1 MVNLD
6 FSIEAPQWQKVEFVN
21 LVKKSCEAT
30 FNYLEID
37 NRFHISVLGCNNK
50 RISELNL
57 IFRKLKE
64 PTNILSWP
72 SKERFPKKVGLS
84 PEIPIFKQR
93 FDNDLG
99 DLALA
104 YSYCAKEAKV
114 IGRSLS
120 DHLMYL
126 TVHGTLHL
134 LGFDHLSDEDAELM
148 EKVEKNILNTLG
160 LEDPYN

>member
-1 MVNLD
+1 MVKLEI
-6 FSIEAPQWQKVEFVN
+6 SIQDRQWQKIEFVN
-21 LVKKSCEAT
+21 LVKISCKAT
-30 FNYLEID
+30 YNYFGID

-57 IFRKLKE
+57 KFRKLKE

-72 SKERFPKKVGLS
+72 SEERSPQKRGLC
-84 PEIPIFKQR
+84 PVIPIFKQG

-114 IGRSLS
+114 LERSLS
-120 DHLMYL
+120 DHVMHL
-126 TVHGTLHL
+126 TVHGVLHL
-134 LGFDHLSDEDAELM
+134 LGFDHSSDEDAELM
-148 EKVEKNILNTLG
+148 EKVEIKILNTLG
-160 LEDPYN
+160 LEDRYK